1 MFRRADLVR
10 FQVINEHLNES
21 IFEQYLAFLFLAE
34 VKENQLEKQIVYC
47 KRKQKLEFRTTI

>member
-1 MFRRADLVR
+1 M
-10 FQVINEHLNES
+10 NKHLNES